1 MYLAGWGRA
10 EIGIAPRG
18 YAMHGF
24 GQPGHRARDR
34 ETPLFARALFVQDD
48 AGHALVFCCLDL
60 GYVTHAMRSGAVAS
74 LRQRMGHAFSDAA
87 FVLTCTH
94 THSGPG
100 GCSHDVLYNLVTP
113 GFLPEHLQ
121 AVVAATVDAVCEAWQ
136 SAEPARLSLAEGR
149 FDEAVPVAWNR
160 SLKAWNRNPDVTRYR
175 EGENHKAL
183 ERGMQVLTLS
193 RGGRASALL
202 SLFGVHATCLG
213 NTLDRHDG
221 DNKGYAAA
229 QAERRLAQ
237 AGTGHAVA
245 IFAQGTAGDVSPHY
259 HGPGQ
264 TARRN
269 AIQGRAEYAYAAENG
284 RHQSELALAIS
295 ADAAQQEIH
304 GEIDAILSYVDFT
317 AIHADP
323 AMAGGET
330 EAWTSEPCHGV
341 SFFAGTPVD
350 GLGVPPPLAAALR
363 TGARALRAWRLG
375 PLSRLSAEERHYY
388 RRLYAAQG
396 PKDILM
402 EAGRKLALGR
412 PLDSL
417 GLPDAV
423 DPLVAEL
430 KRQAAAGAVRES
442 ALVPTVL
449 PLQIVVIGQ
458 LALVCCPGEFT
469 TTAGRRLVD
478 LLGERLRPRGVERVL
493 ICTYCNDYMGY
504 VTTREEY
511 QQQAYEGGHTIFGQ
525 WTLAAFQTRY
535 ARLADELLK
544 EDAARGHDRVT
555 RPRPAPADEL
565 ALRSGLPP
573 RL

>member
-1 MYLAGWGRA
+1 MYQAGWGRR
-10 EIGIAPRG
+10 EIGISPRG
-18 YAMHGF
+18 YAMHGY
-24 GQPGHRARDR
+24 GQPGHRARGQ
-34 ETPLFARALFVQDD
+34 ETPLHARALFVQD
-48 AGHALVFCCLDL
+48 ASGQALTFCCLDL
-60 GYVTHAMRSGAVAS
+60 GYVTHAMRAGAVERLQA
-74 LRQRMGHAFSDAA
+74 RMGTAFNAAA

-113 GFLPEHLQ
+113 GFVPEHLE
-121 AVVAATVDAVCEAWQ
+121 AVITATVEAVLAAWQ
-136 SAEPARLSLAEGR
+136 SAAPTELSLASGR
-149 FDEAVPVAWNR
+149 FDETVPVAWNR
-160 SLKAWNRNPDVTRYR
+160 SLRAWNRNPDVTRYQD
-175 EGENHKAL
+175 GESHKAL
-183 ERGMQVLTLS
+183 ERSMQVLRFS
-193 RGGRASALL
+193 RDGELQSLL

-213 NTLDRHDG
+213 NSLDRHDG

-229 QAERRLAQ
+229 QVEQQLA
-237 AGTGHAVA
+237 GEGAVA

-269 AIQGRAEYAYAAENG
+269 AIQGRAEYTYAAANG
-284 RHQSELALAIS
+284 RYQSDMALAIAS
-295 ADAAQQEIH
+295 KPTQMAVS
-304 GEIDAILSYVDFT
+304 GGIDAIFSYVDFS

-323 AMAGGET
+323 AMADGEQQ
-330 EAWTSEPCHGV
+330 AWTTDPCHGV

-350 GLGVPPPLAAALR
+350 GLGVAPPLAAVMR

-375 PLSRLSAEERHYY
+375 PLSRLSQDERAYY

-412 PLDSL
+412 PLSRL

-430 KRQAAAGAVRES
+430 RREAVAGAVNES

-449 PLQIVVIGQ
+449 PLQIIIIGRI
-458 LALVCCPGEFT
+458 ALLCCPGEFT
-469 TTAGRRLVD
+469 TTAGRRLLQTVA
-478 LLGERLRPRGVERVL
+478 ERLRPRGVEQVL

-511 QQQAYEGGHTIFGQ
+511 QEQAYEGGHTVFGQ

-535 ARLADELLK
+535 AALADELLK
-544 EDAARGHDRVT
+544 AGAERGHDRVT
-555 RPRPAPADEL
+555 QPTPVPAAEL

-573 RL
+573 RR